1 MKPSHHY
8 PAGSLAAA
16 AVRKRV
22 DFKRVSTTRWSCS
35 HSNQFREFT
44 VQNERLCLS
53 FVSLLSNTFLNIY
66 ISNISSHVALS
77 CPLLK
82 GKHVAQAQPNTNSKT
97 VLNLILRNSKTL
109 NIKCSSIYST
119 STAPAA
125 ANKHFQKTTGLCE
138 FQIKARLILYPELFP
153 FTRYL
158 ENEMYPCQ
166 SREEDSPLSRAHLL
180 LPSPQ
185 SPLNLPRS
193 LLHYSS

>member
-1 MKPSHHY
+1 MKLFTQQPIQ
-8 PAGSLAAA
+8 
-16 AVRKRV
+16 RI
-22 DFKRVSTTRWSCS
+22 
-35 HSNQFREFT
+35 HSA
-44 VQNERLCLS
+44 NERLCLS
-53 FVSLLSNTFLNIY
+53 FVSLLSNTFLNIC

-97 VLNLILRNSKTL
+97 VLNLILTNSKTL

-125 ANKHFQKTTGLCE
+125 ANKHFQETTGLCE
-138 FQIKARLILYPELFP
+138 FQIKVRLIPYPELFP
-153 FTRYL
+153 FTWYL

-193 LLHYSS
+193 LLHYIS